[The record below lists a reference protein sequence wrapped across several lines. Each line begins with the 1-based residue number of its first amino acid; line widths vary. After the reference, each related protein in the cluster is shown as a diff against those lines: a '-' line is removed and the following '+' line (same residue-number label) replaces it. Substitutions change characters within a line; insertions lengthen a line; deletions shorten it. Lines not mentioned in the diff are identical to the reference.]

1 MKTIKL
7 AGICLLI
14 ATSFLILT
22 GFTWNPAQPQTVL
35 KVTPQTLKVKVGE
48 RTTVDLAVE
57 QVSELYGAEVHV
69 KFDPDVLQVVDTD
82 PAQEGVQIEPGTLP
96 IPDFVVQNTADNQ
109 VGTIDYASTQLPPNK
124 PGKGNGVVARITFQ
138 AKKVAVTSIQFD
150 QFLLADT
157 MGGSIQAVPQHGQVR
172 VLGTPVWIFGVAAGL
187 VVLGMGGG
195 IGLVLMR
202 GK

>member
-1 MKTIKL
+1 
-7 AGICLLI
+7 
-14 ATSFLILT
+14 
-22 GFTWNPAQPQTVL
+22 
-35 KVTPQTLKVKVGE
+35 
-48 RTTVDLAVE
+48 
-57 QVSELYGAEVHV
+57 
-69 KFDPDVLQVVDTD
+69 
-82 PAQEGVQIEPGTLP
+82 
-96 IPDFVVQNTADNQ
+96 
-109 VGTIDYASTQLPPNK
+109 
-124 PGKGNGVVARITFQ
+124 VVARITFQ